1 MRMRSSVYIMS
12 TILKLLAGA
21 ILAVS
26 ILSPGITPRADTCEC
41 KAKSAAGAMINHI
54 KFTPRVENC
63 ECKAKSS

>member
-1 MRMRSSVYIMS
+1 MN
-12 TILKLLAGA
+12 TILKLIAGA

-41 KAKSAAGAMINHI
+41 KAKSAAAAIDHI
-54 KFTPRVENC
+54 KFTPRAENC